1 MTFEIVNKK
10 GDLIHN
16 FEMDNNPFSVGEIL
30 NMDVK
35 VHDRNFWHNAKA
47 FMATFEIEKI
57 EHYYR
62 EHYGPGDKHRES
74 HSISITVF
82 EIDYEEL

>member
-1 MTFEIVNKK
+1 MRFELVNNK
-10 GDLIHN
+10 GDLIHD
-16 FEMDNNPFSVGEIL
+16 FEMDNNPFSVGEII

-35 VHDRNFWHNAKA
+35 VHNRVFWKDAKA
-47 FMATFEIEKI
+47 FMATFEIVKI
-57 EHYYR
+57 DHFYKEN
-62 EHYGPGDKHRES
+62 YGPGQKRRDS